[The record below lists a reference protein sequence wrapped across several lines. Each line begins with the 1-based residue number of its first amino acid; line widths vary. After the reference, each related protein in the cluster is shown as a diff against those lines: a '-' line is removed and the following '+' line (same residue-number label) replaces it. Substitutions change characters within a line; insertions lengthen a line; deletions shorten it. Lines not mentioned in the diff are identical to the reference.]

1 MAKDVLRSEGNL
13 NNSSCSDEGVV
24 LHSRLISH
32 QAGLPGNIRC
42 GGEVGTELYPGYGLP
57 DAYDRGEDGHLQ
69 SFGEGEGRP
78 H

>member
-32 QAGLPGNIRC
+32 QAGLP
-42 GGEVGTELYPGYGLP
+42 ET
-57 DAYDRGEDGHLQ
+57 
-69 SFGEGEGRP
+69 FGVEER
-78 H
+78 